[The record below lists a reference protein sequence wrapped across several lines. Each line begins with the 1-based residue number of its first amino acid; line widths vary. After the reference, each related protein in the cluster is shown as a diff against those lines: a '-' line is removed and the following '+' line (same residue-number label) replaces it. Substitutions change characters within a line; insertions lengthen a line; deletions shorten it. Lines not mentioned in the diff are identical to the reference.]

1 MPSTADRRARAS
13 GSRASRR
20 AIPTWLCAA
29 RAATAATVGSMPSRD
44 TSSAATAST
53 GGTRSAT
60 ERLRERMVT
69 RTSCG
74 LGAQSTQTVRP
85 AGSSMA
91 LRSELPLV
99 SFSRS
104 ASSMMMTR

>member
-1 MPSTADRRARAS
+1 
-13 GSRASRR
+13 
-20 AIPTWLCAA
+20 
-29 RAATAATVGSMPSRD
+29 MPSRD

-74 LGAQSTQTVRP
+74 LGAHSTQTVRP